1 MLRKLIYTQCFIAKC
16 EINKSCLEIMD
27 LKELKAFLHL
37 CQSKHFATTADA
49 MFLSPSTL
57 SRLIQRLEQEIG
69 EPLFIRDNRKVELT
83 AAGLKTREFAAGTIN
98 EWQQLQQALKQKSEA
113 LTGNLRIFCTVT
125 AAYEFLPPLI
135 EKFSAE
141 HPGVDLQII
150 TGDAGQ
156 ALHMIDSEQVDV
168 AIAALKDGQSS
179 KYYFQSMQE
188 VPLLI
193 IGPNDNSELA
203 LACQKSEI
211 DWSNIPYV
219 MPESGPI
226 RHKFEKWLKAMG
238 IKPNIYASVSGHE
251 ALVSMVAL
259 GTGVSIAPD
268 LVVDASPVKGK
279 ISVLK
284 PNINP
289 EPFDL
294 GVCCLKNKK
303 ADQIVSTFLGSIS
316 K

>member
-1 MLRKLIYTQCFIAKC
+1 
-16 EINKSCLEIMD
+16 MD

-83 AAGLKTREFAAGTIN
+83 SAGVKTREFAATTIN
-98 EWQQLQQALKQKSEA
+98 EWQQLQQALKQKSEE
-113 LTGNLRIFCTVT
+113 LTGSLRIFCTVT
-125 AAYEFLPPLI
+125 AAYEFLPHLI
-135 EKFSAE
+135 ERFSME
-141 HPGVDLQII
+141 HPLVDLQII
-150 TGDAGQ
+150 TGDAAQ
-156 ALHMIDSEQVDV
+156 ALNMIDSEQVDI

-179 KYYFQSMQE
+179 KYYFQSLQE

-193 IGPNDNSELA
+193 IGPSGNSELA
-203 LACQKSEI
+203 LACQKAELN
-211 DWSNIPYV
+211 WTNLPYI

-238 IKPNIYASVSGHE
+238 VKPNIYATVSGHE

-259 GTGVSIAPD
+259 GTGVTIAPS
-268 LVVDASPVKGK
+268 LVIDASPVKNK
-279 ISVLK
+279 VSVLK

-289 EPFDL
+289 EAFDL

-303 ADQIVSTFLGSIS
+303 ANSIVEAFLQSS
-316 K
+316 AS

>member
-1 MLRKLIYTQCFIAKC
+1 
-16 EINKSCLEIMD
+16 MD

-83 AAGLKTREFAAGTIN
+83 SAGVKTREFAATTIN
-98 EWQQLQQALKQKSEA
+98 EWQQLQQALKQKSEE
-113 LTGNLRIFCTVT
+113 LTGSLRIFCTVT
-125 AAYEFLPPLI
+125 AAYEFLPTLI

-141 HPGVDLQII
+141 HPLVDLQII
-150 TGDAGQ
+150 TGDAAQ
-156 ALHMIDSEQVDV
+156 ALNMIESEQVDI

-179 KYYFQSMQE
+179 KYYFQSLQE

-203 LACQKSEI
+203 LACQKAEL
-211 DWSNIPYV
+211 DWTALPYI

-238 IKPNIYASVSGHE
+238 IKPNIYATVSGHE

-259 GTGVSIAPD
+259 GTGVTIAPS
-268 LVVDASPVKGK
+268 LVIDASPVKNK
-279 ISVLK
+279 VSVLK

-289 EPFDL
+289 EVFDL

-303 ADQIVSTFLGSIS
+303 ANPIVEAFLQSTAS
-316 K
+316 

>member
-1 MLRKLIYTQCFIAKC
+1 
-16 EINKSCLEIMD
+16 MD

-49 MFLSPSTL
+49 MYLSPSTL

-69 EPLFIRDNRKVELT
+69 EALFIRDNRKVELT
-83 AAGLKTREFAAGTIN
+83 AAGIKTREFAASTIN
-98 EWQQLQQALKQKSEA
+98 EWQQLQQALKQKSEE
-113 LTGNLRIFCTVT
+113 LTGKLRIFCTVT

-141 HPGVDLQII
+141 HPLVDLQVI
-150 TGDAGQ
+150 TGDAAQ
-156 ALHMIDSEQVDV
+156 ALNMIEDDTVDI

-179 KYYFQSMQE
+179 KYYFQSLQE

-203 LACQKSEI
+203 LACQKAEL
-211 DWSNIPYV
+211 DWSSLPYV

-226 RHKFEKWLKAMG
+226 RHKFEKWLKAMA

-259 GTGVSIAPD
+259 GTGVSIAPN
-268 LVVDASPVKGK
+268 LVVDASPVKNK
-279 ISVLK
+279 ISILK

-303 ADQIVSTFLGSIS
+303 ANPVVAAFLQSS
-316 K
+316 SS

>member
-1 MLRKLIYTQCFIAKC
+1 
-16 EINKSCLEIMD
+16 MD

-83 AAGLKTREFAAGTIN
+83 SAGVKTREFAATTIN
-98 EWQQLQQALKQKSEA
+98 EWQQLQQALKQKSEE
-113 LTGNLRIFCTVT
+113 LTGSLRIFCTVT
-125 AAYEFLPPLI
+125 AAYEFLPNLI
-135 EKFSAE
+135 EKFSTE
-141 HPGVDLQII
+141 HPLVDLQII
-150 TGDAGQ
+150 TGDAAQ
-156 ALHMIDSEQVDV
+156 ALNMIESEQVDI

-179 KYYFQSMQE
+179 KYYFQSLQE

-203 LACQKSEI
+203 LTCQKAEI
-211 DWSNIPYV
+211 DWRALPYI

-238 IKPNIYASVSGHE
+238 IKPNIYATVSGHE

-259 GTGVSIAPD
+259 GTGVSIAPG
-268 LVVDASPVKGK
+268 LVIDASPVKNK
-279 ISVLK
+279 VSVLK

-289 EPFDL
+289 DAFDL

-303 ADQIVSTFLGSIS
+303 ANPVVEAFLQSS
-316 K
+316 AS